1 MTERRICVLTLIFGI
16 DMELILQPSLP
27 HQQTGI
33 NAVADVFAGELT
45 IKPPTMLYANPE
57 IFISTDGVGQN
68 IAAIQKR
75 NSIQPD
81 YCTYIHD
88 STCLNLDIKMETGT
102 GKTYVYTRTMYEL
115 HKRYGIN
122 KFIVAVPTLPI
133 KAGARQFMED
143 NYVKRHFR
151 DVCGYDSEID
161 LLTLEPPK
169 KKKKGWQYFPTAV
182 SEFVKGSNRD
192 TKKIYVLLVNMQL
205 LKVAKNYMLSRDDY
219 GSVVEGFYRP
229 FDALRATR
237 PFVIIDEPHKFS
249 RDRKAFGVIKEE
261 INPQC
266 IIRYGATFPE
276 IVSGK
281 GKNKKVT
288 HDYLNL
294 LYDLNACQSFNQ
306 GLIKGVAK
314 EHFEPVSKR
323 DEKVKLLSIVKN
335 ESVTFQYKNAN
346 NLTKIYRLQV
356 NDSLSVISE
365 ELSGITIQT
374 IGKNSIELS
383 NGLIKTIGEEMTV
396 DVYMQSYQEQM
407 LHLAL
412 DRHFETERENFCGRT
427 FKIKTLTL
435 FFIDD
440 ITSYRASED
449 GKKPYLLEAFERLLK
464 EKLTATIKGLSEQE
478 TEYREYLEASLENI
492 GECHG
497 GYFAQDNSSSDED
510 IASEVNDIL
519 NGKKQLLAFKDKNG
533 KFILRRFL
541 FSKWTLKEGW
551 DNPNV
556 FTIAKLRSSGSE
568 TSKLQ
573 EVGRGLRLPVDECGN
588 RISNQEFVLNYIVDF
603 TEADFANKL
612 IEQINSEVPESISVT
627 SEQIKLVAEKMGKKD
642 NLLMAELLTK
652 EYIDSSLAIIPQ
664 NRTKFFEEYPL
675 FQSGLETRKIKD
687 RNKTAE
693 KPIGIRKARFAEIRE
708 LWGILNQRYTI
719 WYDDILD
726 SELEKGLSDILEN
739 NSIFT
744 EQVVSSHRDI
754 VQSNGEQMISEAGV
768 GVQYTITSF
777 LPYGLFLKRIS
788 SATNILVLTIHKV
801 FVKYAEKHGRI
812 ESKFFNEQTINSIIR
827 SFSDW
832 KIKTLQGRFNYKRTI
847 GQTRATALTHND
859 GTVRDN
865 IAQGRIGVKIEE
877 GEPMERYLYNAKAYD
892 SPLELKNID
901 TTIAEVIVY
910 GKIPRNS
917 IAIPTITGESYSP
930 DFMYVVKKDNGE
942 KELNIVVETK
952 DVENKSTL
960 RGIEE
965 AKIKCAEVFFKNL
978 SSQGYNVH
986 FRTQLNNEKMLQI
999 VRGVLH
1005 E

>member
-1 MTERRICVLTLIFGI
+1 MTERRICVLTLTSGT

-27 HQQTGI
+27 HQQTGVD
-33 NAVADVFAGELT
+33 AVADVFAGSVKGT
-45 IKPPTMLYANPE
+45 PTMFYANPE
-57 IFISTDGVGQN
+57 ISISKDGIGQN
-68 IAAIQKR
+68 IVAIQRR
-75 NSIQPD
+75 NNIQPD
-81 YCTYIHD
+81 YCAYTYD
-88 STCLNLDIKMETGT
+88 ATCLNLDIKMETGT

-143 NYVKRHFR
+143 GYVKRHFR
-151 DVCGYDSEID
+151 DVCGYDAEIE

-169 KKKKGWQYFPTAV
+169 KKKKGRQYFPTAV
-182 SEFVKGSNRD
+182 SEFVKGSYRD

-249 RDRKAFGVIKEE
+249 REQKAFGVIKEE

-276 IVSGK
+276 TVSGK
-281 GKNKKVT
+281 GKNRKIA

-294 LYDLNACQSFNQ
+294 LYDLNACQAFNQ

-323 DEKVKLLSIVKN
+323 EEKVKLLSVEKN
-335 ESVTFQYKNAN
+335 ESATFQYKSADNP
-346 NLTKIYRLQV
+346 TRTYRLQT

-365 ELSGITIQT
+365 EFSGITIQS
-374 IGKNSIELS
+374 IDKNVIELS
-383 NGLIKTIGEEMTV
+383 NGLIKTVGEEMNV
-396 DVYMQSYQEQM
+396 DIYMQSYQEQM
-407 LHLAL
+407 LRLAL
-412 DRHFETERENFCGRT
+412 ERHFETERENFCGRT
-427 FKIKTLTL
+427 FKIKTLAL

-464 EKLTATIKGLSEQE
+464 EKLMATIKDLNEHE
-478 TEYREYLEASLENI
+478 VEYRTYLEASLANI
-492 GECHG
+492 NDCHG

-510 IASEVNDIL
+510 IADEVNDIL
-519 NGKKQLLAFKDKNG
+519 NGKKQLLTFKDKDG

-588 RISNQEFVLNYIVDF
+588 RISNQDFVLNYIVDF

-612 IEQINSEVPESISVT
+612 IEQINSEVPDSISI
-627 SEQIKLVAEKMGKKD
+627 SLEQIKQVAEKMGKED
-642 NLLMAELLTK
+642 TLLMAELLMK
-652 EYIDSSLAIIPQ
+652 KYIDSSFNIIPQ
-664 NRTKFFEEYPL
+664 NRIKFFEEYPL
-675 FQSGLETRKIKD
+675 FQSGLESRKIKD
-687 RNKTAE
+687 RNKVSE
-693 KPIGIRKARFAEIRE
+693 KPVGIRKARFAEIQE
-708 LWGILNQRYTI
+708 LWRILNQRYTI
-719 WYDDILD
+719 WYEEALNT
-726 SELEKGLSDILEN
+726 ELEKGLSDILDN

-744 EQVVSSHRDI
+744 EQIISSHRDI
-754 VQSNGEQMISEAGV
+754 VRSDGQQMTSIAGG
-768 GVQYTITSF
+768 GVQYTINSS
-777 LPYGLFLKRIS
+777 LPYGAFLKRVS
-788 SATNILVLTIHKV
+788 RATNIPVTIIHKV
-801 FVKYAEKHGRI
+801 IRCYAEKHGQI
-812 ESKFFNEQTINSIIR
+812 EGRFFNEQTISAIIR

-832 KIKTLQGRFNYKRTI
+832 KINTLQGRFNYKKACGEI
-847 GQTRATALTHND
+847 GSTALTHND
-859 GTVRDN
+859 GAVRDN
-865 IAQGRIGVKIEE
+865 IAQGRIGIKIEE
-877 GEPMERYLYNAKAYD
+877 GEPMEKYLYDTKAYD
-892 SPLELKNID
+892 SPLELRNIESKID
-901 TTIAEVIVY
+901 EVIVY

-952 DVENKSTL
+952 AVENNSTL

-965 AKIKCAEVFFKNL
+965 AKIKCAEVFFNNL
-978 SSQGYNVH
+978 SAEGYNVY

-999 VRGVLH
+999 VKEVINL
-1005 E
+1005 